1 MESDH
6 ARLTYLLQFCHPDV
20 RSIIDYYVGTNLGF
34 NKAWEKLYYLYGR
47 SLEVANRCEEKL
59 LQCPKIK
66 RNDGESLRK
75 LANIMEK
82 ACVQL
87 EGIESF
93 TSLNSLSTLQRIME
107 KFPEK
112 IQDKWIEW

>member
-1 MESDH
+1 M
-6 ARLTYLLQFCHPDV
+6 
-20 RSIIDYYVGTNLGF
+20 
-34 NKAWEKLYYLYGR
+34 
-47 SLEVANRCEEKL
+47 VANQCEEKL

-66 RNDGESLRK
+66 RNDGESLRE

-112 IQDKWIEW
+112 I

>member
-1 MESDH
+1 M
-6 ARLTYLLQFCHPDV
+6 
-20 RSIIDYYVGTNLGF
+20 GTTFGF

-47 SLEVANRCEEKL
+47 PLVVANRYEEKL
-59 LQCPKIK
+59 IQCPKIK

-93 TSLNSLSTLQRIME
+93 TSLNSLGTL
-107 KFPEK
+107 
-112 IQDKWIEW
+112 